1 MAVPQ
6 RHPTPSPSQP
16 EPGDGK
22 HLRAAPRP
30 SRKLM
35 PMVGWAASL
44 TVVVALFALALF
56 HAVIVDRQT
65 TLDSLNGELEQVQ
78 AANDRLRLIVAQA
91 EAPERIV
98 AEALYRLGMV
108 EPDRRIYL
116 SPLELDGDEH
126 LRGG

>member
-6 RHPTPSPSQP
+6 RHPSPTPAKTADRPRQ
-16 EPGDGK
+16 

-35 PMVGWAASL
+35 PMVGWAAAV
-44 TVVVALFALALF
+44 TVVAALFALALF
-56 HAVIVDRQT
+56 HAMIVDRQT
-65 TLDSLNGELEQVQ
+65 TLDNLNQELEEVR
-78 AANDRLRLIVAQA
+78 AVNDRLRLNVARA

-108 EPDRRIYL
+108 EPDGRVYL
-116 SPLELDGDEH
+116 SPVELDEGEL

>member
-6 RHPTPSPSQP
+6 RHPSPTPAKP
-16 EPGDGK
+16 ETGNRQ

-35 PMVGWAASL
+35 PMVGWAAAV

-56 HAVIVDRQT
+56 HAMIADRQT
-65 TLDSLNGELEQVQ
+65 NLDNLNQELEEIQ
-78 AANDRLRLIVAQA
+78 ATNDRLRLNVARA

-116 SPLELDGDEH
+116 SPVELDEDEL

>member
-6 RHPTPSPSQP
+6 RHPSPAPAKP
-16 EPGDGK
+16 ETGTRQ

-35 PMVGWAASL
+35 PMVGWAAAVTL
-44 TVVVALFALALF
+44 VIALFALALF
-56 HAVIVDRQT
+56 HAMIVDRQT
-65 TLDSLNGELEQVQ
+65 TLDNLNQELEEVQ
-78 AANDRLRLIVAQA
+78 AINDRLRLNVARA

-116 SPLELDGDEH
+116 SPVELDEDEL